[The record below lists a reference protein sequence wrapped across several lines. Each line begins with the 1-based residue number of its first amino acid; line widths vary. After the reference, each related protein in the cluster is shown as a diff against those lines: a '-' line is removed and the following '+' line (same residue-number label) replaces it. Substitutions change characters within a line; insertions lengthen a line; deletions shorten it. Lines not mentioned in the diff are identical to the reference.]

1 MKSLKVICGLKG
13 GDTMTTVVPERL
25 KALRGNKTQKEVA
38 DSIGISQST
47 YAMYETGERTPSD
60 ENKRKLAMLFR
71 KTVQEI
77 FLIKKVTI
85 SEPF

>member
-47 YAMYETGERTPSD
+47 YAMYETAQRVPSD
-60 ENKRKLAMLFR
+60 ENKRKIAAYYN
-71 KTVQEI
+71 KTVQD
-77 FLIKKVTI
+77 F
-85 SEPF
+85 F